1 MEILLPKR
9 LFQRLLRHATAVG
22 FATAG
27 LVWLITVA
35 IGLSVLWSYDNTPG
49 AAGAAPYQWPGATRI
64 PRPQARPALV
74 LLLHPECT
82 CSRATVAELARL
94 MARVQGRVDAH
105 VLFLSPEGM
114 GDTWS
119 KSALWSAASSIP
131 GVQVVRD
138 DRGEEARHFGAATSG
153 ETLLYDTTGRLR
165 FDGGITGSRGHE
177 GDNAGRSSLESL
189 LTGGTAERSST
200 FVFGCALFAPAEQ
213 VATNRTSVQ

>member
-1 MEILLPKR
+1 MKFLLAKR
-9 LFQRLLRHATAVG
+9 LSPCLLRQGKAVG
-22 FATAG
+22 FAIAG

-49 AAGAAPYQWPGATRI
+49 AAAAAPHQWPAASRI

-105 VLFLSPEGM
+105 VLFLSPGGV

-119 KSALWSAASSIP
+119 KSNLLYAASSIP
-131 GVQVVRD
+131 GVHVVRD
-138 DRGEEARHFGAATSG
+138 DRGAEARHFGAATSG

-165 FDGGITGSRGHE
+165 FNGGITGARGHE
-177 GDNAGRSSLESL
+177 GDNAGRSSLETL
-189 LTGGTAERSST
+189 LTGGTAEQSST

-213 VATNRTSVQ
+213 AATNQTSVQ